1 MTYIKSI
8 MFDPNSDELKIL
20 DQTLLPDEERYIYI
34 NDIEEA
40 CSAIKQLKIRGAP
53 AIGVMSGF
61 SVYVEMKR
69 LIKNNQIRTMEEFYK
84 YLYLSM
90 EKIAS
95 TRPTAVNLFYALE
108 KIKQQ
113 FSNQNSVLNIKEA
126 LQKLK
131 HIAIDIYEE
140 DKKLCDFIGLYGEQL
155 IFDGANILTHCN
167 TGSLATAGRG
177 TALGAIY
184 TAVEKGKRVHVYN
197 TETRPLLQGSRLTSF
212 ELRYAKI
219 PNTLITDN
227 MVASLFLNKK
237 IDMVMVGADRIT
249 KFGDTANKIGTFS
262 IAIIANYFNIPF
274 YVLAPYTTIDTS
286 IQYGHEIKI
295 EERNEKE
302 VMYFKNCKSA
312 PDDIYVYN
320 PAFDVTP
327 SKLIT
332 AIITDKGIFR
342 YPYNFS

>member
-1 MTYIKSI
+1 MAYLQSI
-8 MFDPNSDELKIL
+8 IFSDDELKIL
-20 DQTLLPDEERYIYI
+20 DQTLLPEEEKYIQI
-34 NDIEEA
+34 NDIEVA
-40 CSAIKQLKIRGAP
+40 CDAIKKLKVRGAP
-53 AIGVMSGF
+53 AIGVMAAL
-61 SVYVEMKR
+61 SVYIELNR
-69 LIKNNQIRTMEEFYK
+69 LVKINQIQNINEFYK
-84 YLYLSM
+84 NLYISI
-90 EKIAS
+90 EKISS
-95 TRPTAVNLFYALE
+95 TRPTAVNLFFALE
-108 KIKQQ
+108 KIKNV
-113 FSNQNSVLNIKEA
+113 FSQRNDILNLTEA
-126 LQKLK
+126 LATLK
-131 HIAIDIYEE
+131 KVAMDIYNE
-140 DKKLCDFIGLYGEQL
+140 DQKLCDLIGKNGEQL

-167 TGSLATAGRG
+167 TGALATAGRG

-184 TAVEKGKRVHVYN
+184 TAVENGKKIHVYN
-197 TETRPLLQGSRLTSF
+197 TETRPLLQGSRLTSY
-212 ELRYAKI
+212 ELSYAKI

-249 KFGDTANKIGTFS
+249 KYGDTANKIGTFS

-286 IQYGHEIKI
+286 ILYGNEIKI

-302 VMYFKNCKSA
+302 VINFRNCKSA
-312 PDDIYVYN
+312 PNNVEVYN

-342 YPYNFS
+342 YPYNF